1 MTQPISTKPYRVQ
14 LTNKDLRWWLN
25 FCEETKSDSLKELQ
39 ANLKLYNAGYV
50 YEIPSGLSFIEFD
63 DERYYSMFILRFS

>member
-1 MTQPISTKPYRVQ
+1 MIQPVSIKPFKVQ

-25 FCEETKSDSLKELQ
+25 FCEETKSTNMKELQ
-39 ANLKLYNAGYV
+39 ANLKLYNAEYV
-50 YEIPSGLSFIEFD
+50 YEIPSGNSFIEFD